1 MVFLV
6 EPRVCGSGLLLFL
19 IIYIMRQVST
29 SPNRH
34 FRARGF
40 EFLVWGLSVWLRLL
54 GLGLWFGN
62 QRTSKAL
69 LVRGWDSIKI

>member
-1 MVFLV
+1 
-6 EPRVCGSGLLLFL
+6 
-19 IIYIMRQVST
+19 MRQVST

-69 LVRGWDSIKI
+69 LVRGWDSIKIEISISSWCEVPIKKVTQL